1 MPVAPLA
8 VDNPINKDA
17 TIKVEKDEKS
27 EDEDDDADDYL
38 DRLED
43 DS

>member
-1 MPVAPLA
+1 MV
-8 VDNPINKDA
+8 V
-17 TIKVEKDEKS
+17 VEKALIKETPSIIKTEKKEES
-27 EDEDDDADDYL
+27 EDEDDADDYL

>member
-1 MPVAPLA
+1 MV
-8 VDNPINKDA
+8 V
-17 TIKVEKDEKS
+17 VEKALIKETLPIIKTEKKKES
-27 EDEDDDADDYL
+27 EDEDEDDADDYL

>member
-1 MPVAPLA
+1 MV
-8 VDNPINKDA
+8 V
-17 TIKVEKDEKS
+17 VEKALIKETLPIIKTEKKEES
-27 EDEDDDADDYL
+27 EDEDDADDYL

>member
-1 MPVAPLA
+1 MA
-8 VDNPINKDA
+8 V
-17 TIKVEKDEKS
+17 VEKAIIKETLPIIKAEKKEES
-27 EDEDDDADDYL
+27 EDEDDADDYL